1 VNGESDLDQSI
12 DHRDSP
18 TMSVRH
24 ISSQKDLTALLE
36 SKRSGLVVID
46 FWATWCQPCH
56 VIGPTFDALAKS
68 YPHVAFVKVDT
79 DRCADIAQKYN
90 VRTTP
95 TFIFIKE
102 GSVVNTV
109 LGPDKDGLRSGVNE
123 HAPGGSS
130 SGESSKV
137 SLLEYLDRP
146 QVNCLNESSEHT
158 LKSILSGTTANTTAA
173 YVESDA
179 DEQLLMNI
187 PFNQA
192 VRVQA
197 ISIKAGELAHAP
209 KLIKIAVNNP
219 HIGFDDIE
227 SANEPQVAQVLEL
240 TEEQVTDGSPIPLR
254 FVRFQAVSS
263 LHIFVASNH
272 GGEDETRINAIDV
285 LGLPGQVSRV
295 DELRAREES

>member
-1 VNGESDLDQSI
+1 
-12 DHRDSP
+12 
-18 TMSVRH
+18 M
-24 ISSQKDLTALLE
+24 
-36 SKRSGLVVID
+36 
-46 FWATWCQPCH
+46 
-56 VIGPTFDALAKS
+56 FDALAKS
-68 YPHVAFVKVDT
+68 YPHVAFVKVDN
-79 DRCADIAQKYN
+79 DKCADIAQKYN
-90 VRTTP
+90 VRAMP
-95 TFIFIKE
+95 TFIFIKD
-102 GSVVNTV
+102 GSVVKTV

-123 HAPGGSS
+123 HAPAGSS

-137 SLLEYLDRP
+137 SLLEYLERP
-146 QVNCLNESSEHT
+146 QVNCLNESNEHT

-187 PFNQA
+187 HFNQA

-197 ISIKAGELAHAP
+197 ISIKADELAHAP

-240 TEEQVTDGSPIPLR
+240 TEEQVTNGSPIPLR
-254 FVRFQAVSS
+254 FVRFQAVLS

-285 LGLPGQVSRV
+285 FGLPGQVSRV
-295 DELRAREES
+295 DELRARDES